1 MLRIHF
7 VALVLGFVLLVVAVI
22 AGHQL
27 FGEPIES
34 APTIPV
40 EQHFAPERAEVSVL
54 TRA

>member
-1 MLRIHF
+1 MLRTHF
-7 VALVLGFVLLVVAVI
+7 LALVLGFVLLAVAVV

-40 EQHFAPERAEVSVL
+40 EQHIVPEQADLPVLAFA
-54 TRA
+54 

>member
-7 VALVLGFVLLVVAVI
+7 LALVLGFVLFVVAVI

-27 FGEPIES
+27 FGDPIES

-40 EQHFAPERAEVSVL
+40 EQHIAPEQSEAPVL
-54 TRA
+54 ALA